1 MTPERS
7 PASPGRLAAG
17 PALPVRPVKVLIV
30 DTAVA
35 FGGSLAVARNLL
47 KHLDTNLV
55 DASLVSACSDGFVS
69 QGFAG
74 ERPIRL
80 LAPWVNYVT
89 LAKWKS
95 AVGKRFRWAP
105 LRRALQLFVMAAE
118 LLANIPYTVQ
128 LLRVYRKLRLDV
140 VHVNNYSME
149 PIWAARLLRIPIIY
163 QLHGILPNTLDG
175 SGRRNFRH
183 VKAFVSISQAVTDS
197 AVRAG
202 LDPGTIR
209 HIPNFVE
216 QAPEQPPSP
225 LPADPAIGIFGRVN
239 RWKGQKEF
247 LIAAMQV
254 LPQFPNLRIYIV
266 GDASDADPTYLDE
279 CRRIARSS
287 AYASQIEF
295 TGLVTNV
302 TDYYRKC
309 TVVVLASIGSEGF
322 GMVLIEAMAQ
332 ARPVISSTVGATSE
346 IVQDGVDGFLVAPG
360 DTRAMADR
368 MSELL
373 SDAARAARMGLN
385 GYEKVQAQYE
395 PSSAARKF
403 ERLYV
408 EVARSKAQSHPRLA
422 TGTSAPL

>member
-1 MTPERS
+1 MLPQ
-7 PASPGRLAAG
+7 RLATD
-17 PALPVRPVKVLIV
+17 PVPRIRPVKVLIV

-47 KHLDTNLV
+47 KHLDTTLV

-69 QGFAG
+69 QEFAG
-74 ERPIRL
+74 DKQVRL
-80 LAPWVNYVT
+80 LAPRVDYVT

-95 AVGKRFRWAP
+95 AVGKRFRWPP
-105 LRRALQLFVMAAE
+105 LRRASELSVMIAE
-118 LLANIPYTVQ
+118 LLANVPYTVR
-128 LLRVYRKLRLDV
+128 LLRIYRKLRLDL

-149 PIWAARLLRIPIIY
+149 PLWAARLLRLPIIY
-163 QLHGILPNTLDG
+163 QLHGILPSHMDG

-183 VKAFVSISQAVTDS
+183 VKAFISISQAVTES

-202 LDPGTIR
+202 LDRAKIH

-216 QAPEQPPSP
+216 RAPDGPPPP
-225 LPADPAIGIFGRVN
+225 LPANLAIGIFGRVN

-247 LIAAMQV
+247 LTAAMQI
-254 LPQFPNLRIYIV
+254 LPRFAGLRIYIV
-266 GDASDADPTYLDE
+266 GDSSDADPTYLDE
-279 CRRIARSS
+279 CRQIARSS
-287 AYASQIEF
+287 AYADQIEF

-302 TDYYRKC
+302 ADYYRKC
-309 TVVVLASIGSEGF
+309 TIVVLASIGSEGF

-360 DTRAMADR
+360 DTGAMAKR

-373 SDAARAARMGLN
+373 SNPDLAATMGHS
-385 GYEKVQAQYE
+385 GYEKVRAQYE
-395 PSSAARKF
+395 PSAAARKF

-408 EVARSKAQSHPRLA
+408 EVAGSKANSPPWRA
-422 TGTSAPL
+422 TSTSAPR